1 MRENANAC
9 IYIQEEEEEEE
20 EKEGGVANTPHVFTR
35 PSSERGS

>member
-9 IYIQEEEEEEE
+9 MYIQEEEEEE